1 VKSASR
7 SQAPVFV
14 HASPRSGSTYF
25 FNVLRRNTSLMCFN
39 EALMDGKNET
49 CRSAKSGERR
59 SPSANKA
66 TSWNVNHHF
75 LDRPDDEEFI
85 EAWDTVMHLFP
96 AAPAFRDYLP
106 ADGVLNSD
114 VKAYL
119 FGLNQYANDQN
130 KRAAFCEINSRGRAG
145 ALRGAFGGFHAAQI
159 RDPISQFGSF
169 YRPLEEGG
177 EWGFLLHPLK
187 ELGING
193 HHPLYEIVPEEWR
206 PPVLPWPAADHTR
219 RWASEVEYIL
229 LLADGRPKPLE
240 NAFRWHMFAWL
251 LNNLAAAVYSDFVL
265 DIDRTHDDA
274 VYRTKVTKVFASET
288 GMDVDFSDITKFS
301 RHYQFEPFDAAVVAS
316 QVISAVNGA
325 IADGRMEKALSL
337 LARSSMKIPARESA
351 QLLFTKIENSVA
363 SFVTSS
369 NRRLV
374 SNEDWA
380 QLVMKHAM
388 PWSLVRNRT
397 LRETARVV
405 HPYLAP
411 VVRAVRRTL
420 QGGIAIRSLD
430 RRISDKG

>member
-1 VKSASR
+1 MKSASR
-7 SQAPVFV
+7 PQRPVFV

-39 EALMDGKNET
+39 EALMDGKNDA

-59 SPSANKA
+59 SPSANKPA
-66 TSWNVNHHF
+66 SWNVNHHF

-85 EAWDTVMHLFP
+85 EAWDAVMHLFP
-96 AAPAFRDYLP
+96 TAPAFRDYLP
-106 ADGVLNSD
+106 ADGVLNAD
-114 VKAYL
+114 VKAYF
-119 FGLNQYANDQN
+119 FGLNNYANAQN

-169 YRPLEEGG
+169 YRPLEEAG

-206 PPVLPWPAADHTR
+206 PPVLPWPAAEHAR
-219 RWASEVEYIL
+219 RWASEVEYVL
-229 LLADGRPKPLE
+229 LLADGRPEALE
-240 NAFRWHMFAWL
+240 NAFRWHMFAWFL
-251 LNNLAAAVYSDFVL
+251 SNLAAAVYSDFVL
-265 DIDRTHDDA
+265 DIDRAHDDA
-274 VYRTKVTKVFASET
+274 VYRTEVTKVFTSET

-301 RHYQFEPFDAAVVAS
+301 RYYQFEAFDAAAVAS

-325 IADGRMEKALSL
+325 LANGQMEKALSL
-337 LARSSMKIPARESA
+337 LARSSVKIPAKESA
-351 QLLFTKIENSVA
+351 QLLFAKIENSVA
-363 SFVTSS
+363 SFGMSS

-380 QLVMKHAM
+380 QLVTKHAM
-388 PWSLVRNRT
+388 PWWLARNRT

-405 HPYLAP
+405 YPFLAP
-411 VVRAVRRTL
+411 VVRAVRRIL
-420 QGGIAIRSLD
+420 QEANPSHRLD
-430 RRISDKG
+430 RKISDKG

>member
-1 VKSASR
+1 MPRLAIEPLERSPIVKSASR
-7 SQAPVFV
+7 PQRPVFV

-39 EALMDGKNET
+39 EALMDGKNDA

-59 SPSANKA
+59 SPSANKPA
-66 TSWNVNHHF
+66 SWNVNHHF

-85 EAWDTVMHLFP
+85 EAWDAVMHLFP

-106 ADGVLNSD
+106 ADGVLNAD
-114 VKAYL
+114 VKAYF
-119 FGLNQYANDQN
+119 FGLNNYANAQN

-169 YRPLEEGG
+169 YRPLEEAG

-206 PPVLPWPAADHTR
+206 PPVLPW
-219 RWASEVEYIL
+219 
-229 LLADGRPKPLE
+229 
-240 NAFRWHMFAWL
+240 HMFAWFL
-251 LNNLAAAVYSDFVL
+251 SNLAAAVYSNFVL
-265 DIDRTHDDA
+265 DIDRAHDDA
-274 VYRTKVTKVFASET
+274 VYRTEVTKVFTSET

-301 RHYQFEPFDAAVVAS
+301 RYYQFEAFDAAAVAS

-325 IADGRMEKALSL
+325 LANGQMEKALSL
-337 LARSSMKIPARESA
+337 LARSSVKIPAKESA
-351 QLLFTKIENSVA
+351 QLLFAKIENSVA
-363 SFVTSS
+363 SFGMSS

-374 SNEDWA
+374 SNEDWV
-380 QLVMKHAM
+380 QLVTKHAM
-388 PWSLVRNRT
+388 PWWLARNRT

-405 HPYLAP
+405 YPFLAP
-411 VVRAVRRTL
+411 VVRAVRRIL
-420 QGGIAIRSLD
+420 QEANPSHRLD
-430 RRISDKG
+430 RKISDKG

>member
-1 VKSASR
+1 MKSASR
-7 SQAPVFV
+7 RQPPVFV

-39 EALMDGKNET
+39 EALMDGKNDV

-85 EAWDTVMHLFP
+85 EAWDAVMHLFP

-114 VKAYL
+114 VKAYF
-119 FGLNQYANDQN
+119 FGLNHYANAQN

-145 ALRGAFGGFHAAQI
+145 ALRGAFGGFHATQI

-169 YRPLEEGG
+169 YRPLEEAG

-206 PPVLPWPAADHTR
+206 PPVLPWPAADYTR
-219 RWASEVEYIL
+219 RWASEVEYVL
-229 LLADGRPKPLE
+229 LLADVRPETLE

-251 LNNLAAAVYSDFVL
+251 LSNLAAAVYSDFVL
-265 DIDRTHDDA
+265 DIDRAHDDA
-274 VYRTKVTKVFASET
+274 VYRTEVTKVFASET
-288 GMDVDFSDITKFS
+288 GMDADFSDITKFS
-301 RHYQFEPFDAAVVAS
+301 RYYQFEPFDAAAVAS
-316 QVISAVNGA
+316 QVVSAVNDA
-325 IADGRMEKALSL
+325 LADGRMEKALSL
-337 LARSSMKIPARESA
+337 LARSSVKIPARESA
-351 QLLFTKIENSVA
+351 QLLFAKIENSVA
-363 SFVTSS
+363 SFGTSS

-380 QLVMKHAM
+380 QLVTKHTM
-388 PWSLVRNRT
+388 PWSLARNRT

-405 HPYLAP
+405 YPFLAP
-411 VVRAVRRTL
+411 VVRAVRRIL
-420 QGGIAIRSLD
+420 QKGIAIHSLD